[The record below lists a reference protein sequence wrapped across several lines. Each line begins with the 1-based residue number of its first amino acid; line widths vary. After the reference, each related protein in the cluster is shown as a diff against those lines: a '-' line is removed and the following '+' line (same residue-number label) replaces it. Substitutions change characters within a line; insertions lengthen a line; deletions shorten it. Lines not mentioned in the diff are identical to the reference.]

1 MSIRIKLRK
10 NEIKSNKNYGQYFA
24 ETVSMGTVGV
34 EQLAEEI
41 SRNCTL
47 KSSDVQGAIIAL
59 QEVMANHLQSGE
71 TVVLPGIG
79 SFSLSAESSGAESP
93 KKFSLQRHIRGI
105 RTALSSMTWWAMPRW
120 IGYLFIK
127 RDGRMNKAEK
137 EESENSHHDEKDRI
151 DIGCRADE
159 WSSNRPD

>member
-105 RTALSSMTWWAMPRW
+105 P
-120 IGYLFIK
+120 G
-127 RDGRMNKAEK
+127 GRCQGGLGT
-137 EESENSHHDEKDRI
+137 SL
-151 DIGCRADE
+151 
-159 WSSNRPD
+159 

>member
-34 EQLAEEI
+34 EQMAEEI

-47 KSSDVQGAIIAL
+47 KSSDVQGALIAL
-59 QEVMANHLQSGE
+59 QEVMANH
-71 TVVLPGIG
+71 
-79 SFSLSAESSGAESP
+79 AESP

-105 RTALSSMTWWAMPRW
+105 KCRFRPS
-120 IGYLFIK
+120 GK
-127 RDGRMNKAEK
+127 RQGGKNGPIVYDLVGDAKVDWVPLYK
-137 EESENSHHDEKDRI
+137 K
-151 DIGCRADE
+151 GQT
-159 WSSNRPD
+159 

>member
-47 KSSDVQGAIIAL
+47 KSSDVQGAIIAF
-59 QEVMANHLQSGE
+59 
-71 TVVLPGIG
+71 PGIG

-105 RTALSSMTWWAMPRW
+105 KCRFRPSGKRQGGKNGPIVYDLVGDAKVDWVPLYKKGRT
-120 IGYLFIK
+120 
-127 RDGRMNKAEK
+127 
-137 EESENSHHDEKDRI
+137 DE
-151 DIGCRADE
+151 
-159 WSSNRPD
+159 

>member
-79 SFSLSAESSGAESP
+79 SFSLSAESSGAGGKNGP
-93 KKFSLQRHIRGI
+93 IVYDLVGDAKVDWVPLYKKG
-105 RTALSSMTWWAMPRW
+105 RT
-120 IGYLFIK
+120 
-127 RDGRMNKAEK
+127 
-137 EESENSHHDEKDRI
+137 DE
-151 DIGCRADE
+151 
-159 WSSNRPD
+159 

>member
-59 QEVMANHLQSGE
+59 QEVMANHLQNGE

-105 RTALSSMTWWAMPRW
+105 KCRFRPSGKRQGGKNGPIVYDLVGDAKVDWVPLYKKGRT
-120 IGYLFIK
+120 
-127 RDGRMNKAEK
+127 NE
-137 EESENSHHDEKDRI
+137 
-151 DIGCRADE
+151 
-159 WSSNRPD
+159 

>member
-1 MSIRIKLRK
+1 MSIRIRLRK

-59 QEVMANHLQSGE
+59 QEVMVSHLQSGE

-79 SFSLSAESSGAESP
+79 SFSLAAESCGVEAPE
-93 KKFSLQRHIRGI
+93 KFNLKRHIRGI
-105 RTALSSMTWWAMPRW
+105 KCRFRPS
-120 IGYLFIK
+120 GK
-127 RDGRMNKAEK
+127 RQGGRNGAISYDLVGNAKVDWVPLYKKGQA
-137 EESENSHHDEKDRI
+137 
-151 DIGCRADE
+151 
-159 WSSNRPD
+159 

>member
-1 MSIRIKLRK
+1 MSIRIRLRK

-47 KSSDVQGAIIAL
+47 KSSDVQGALIAL
-59 QEVMANHLQSGE
+59 QEVMANH
-71 TVVLPGIG
+71 
-79 SFSLSAESSGAESP
+79 SLSAESSGAESP

-105 RTALSSMTWWAMPRW
+105 KCRFRPS
-120 IGYLFIK
+120 GK
-127 RDGRMNKAEK
+127 RQGGKNGPIVYDLVGDAKVDWVPLYKKGQA
-137 EESENSHHDEKDRI
+137 
-151 DIGCRADE
+151 
-159 WSSNRPD
+159 

>member
-47 KSSDVQGAIIAL
+47 KSSDVQGALIAL
-59 QEVMANHLQSGE
+59 QEVMA
-71 TVVLPGIG
+71 
-79 SFSLSAESSGAESP
+79 
-93 KKFSLQRHIRGI
+93 
-105 RTALSSMTWWAMPRW
+105 
-120 IGYLFIK
+120 
-127 RDGRMNKAEK
+127 
-137 EESENSHHDEKDRI
+137 SH
-151 DIGCRADE
+151 
-159 WSSNRPD
+159 